1 MLEWKAIWE
10 QKHHRPFGGS
20 YAVLSSSRVIQFL
33 GAVLPKGCCNSATS
47 DLQVMGF
54 LECPACEA
62 AKLREGPTAKPA
74 HCTLHSFARVLL
86 NSESELSPT
95 LHWKLFEGENQ
106 TFISVRVPQGRTA
119 SLGWFLYVFLPHM
132 IILWPSG
139 YFVSLWSHTPC
150 GTGVHRN
157 IPYQNK
163 LQRNCF
169 LAQKLETLKAEFQ
182 HASLSKG
189 ISRRS

>member
-1 MLEWKAIWE
+1 MK
-10 QKHHRPFGGS
+10 S
-20 YAVLSSSRVIQFL
+20 NL
-33 GAVLPKGCCNSATS
+33 GAETSQTIWGELCCTFQFKSNPIFGCSPAQGLLQLCNLWSAGDGIS
-47 DLQVMGF
+47 WVPCLWGS
-54 LECPACEA
+54 
-62 AKLREGPTAKPA
+62 KLREGPTAKPA